1 MLTTIYIRNCFAW
14 LGKIQA
20 LCRWVYC
27 ICLLP
32 VLIHIWSMDATS
44 SPGLFP
50 FHPFFKGKALGTRL
64 KMSVNWSN
72 WGKWLIEKVN
82 KWSFS
87 SKLSSLLQ
95 LSFEIF
101 YRFSVI
107 LLALV
112 TVISNKSWRHLFEF
126 SPHYRRFTSQ
136 ARRTRESPVEER
148 RKIKLYVFF
157 SPGLPLR
164 AKCLVRLSLSIR
176 PS

>member
-1 MLTTIYIRNCFAW
+1 
-14 LGKIQA
+14 
-20 LCRWVYC
+20 
-27 ICLLP
+27 
-32 VLIHIWSMDATS
+32 
-44 SPGLFP
+44 
-50 FHPFFKGKALGTRL
+50 
-64 KMSVNWSN
+64 MSVNWSN

-87 SKLSSLLQ
+87 SKLSSLFQ

-112 TVISNKSWRHLFEF
+112 TFIWNKSRGHLLEF
-126 SPHYRRFTSQ
+126 SPHNRLFKFTSQ

-157 SPGLPLR
+157 SPGLPFALAWVSGLPKGLGETR
-164 AKCLVRLSLSIR
+164 FVQEWGLTTKPSR
-176 PS
+176 PSSPEQYWLVLVVLRYCSYCTKTYPV

>member
-1 MLTTIYIRNCFAW
+1 MI
-14 LGKIQA
+14 
-20 LCRWVYC
+20 V
-27 ICLLP
+27 
-32 VLIHIWSMDATS
+32 
-44 SPGLFP
+44 
-50 FHPFFKGKALGTRL
+50 FFEVV
-64 KMSVNWSN
+64 M
-72 WGKWLIEKVN
+72 
-82 KWSFS
+82 
-87 SKLSSLLQ
+87 SSLFQ

-164 AKCLVRLSLSIR
+164 AKCLVRLAWLSLIQICHFYLMHVWAHCNWKSRMPWYLLMCVESTR
-176 PS
+176 PYLWSARWVSVAYTHAELHDNKLYSPTLRPCSHYTG